1 MLMFDRFFNFIFYIA
16 LVSAL
21 ERTRC
26 ALVAE
31 DAESKVMNVWLIS
44 DDGTSRVCHIRYQ
57 VIIQGKEC
65 PSVITRRTVQM

>member
-1 MLMFDRFFNFIFYIA
+1 MLMFDRFLIYFLYIA
-16 LVSAL
+16 LFSAL
-21 ERTRC
+21 ERTRS

-57 VIIQGKEC
+57 VIIQDKEC